1 MLTTAAIIIAAAI
14 IISQLP
20 RLYTNVRPQRA
31 FAQVAVGGHTDTDG
45 EAFQAT
51 VTLFP
56 DQSLEEQ
63 KGLLLKAYALKDWR
77 LNYQNLRML
86 KAQAVNDENAKAR
99 WEQAIEAGLVPKELQ
114 D

>member
-1 MLTTAAIIIAAAI
+1 MLAIAIIIGLSI

-20 RLYTNVRPQRA
+20 RLYTNVRPERA
-31 FAQVAVGGHTDTDG
+31 FAQVSVGGNTDSDG

-56 DQSLEEQ
+56 GQSFEEQ
-63 KGLLLKAYALKDWR
+63 KTLLLKAYALKEWR
-77 LNYQNLRML
+77 LQYQNLRML
-86 KAQAVNDENAKAR
+86 KIQAQNDPKAKAR
-99 WEQAIEAGLVPKELQ
+99 WDEAVEQGLIPKELL